1 MGRCI
6 MANGYEATGTGIE
19 GLLPGTSSGKDIPSE
34 AEVMQEYY
42 ANISR
47 PGSGATG
54 GDYLSTVGGF
64 IPEKD
69 KVIDEIT
76 SYGNI
81 NYGPDYERTVYITP
95 DESNFSYPIMN
106 YNHSVADLWND
117 PNANIQD
124 KIWGT
129 QQMFDP
135 SGNVQA
141 KADQYVLGPIDEYIA
156 DPAQKYIGPIKE
168 RYWDPIQK
176 RYIDPA
182 IENISER
189 VNEAY
194 DNAEYAVQKEIYET
208 YKDEDWFER
217 KPPTPPIQE
226 IDVTA
231 QKRPVMVDGY
241 DVNDPTNLP
250 EGTYYDEV
258 NDMIIDSS
266 TGKQYDGGPK
276 GSPEGSLKGDPEGE
290 GGGIK
295 GMLSKAYDKL
305 GIQGILGILSL
316 LGLGKA
322 AGASGDGDAM
332 GGAGGG
338 IGSFAS
344 SQFDPSGFGATADYA
359 NMPGGGVGQPTF
371 LPNTNAPIYYP
382 FASEVTKQ
390 YNAQS
395 PEPFSFT
402 RGPAPEAMIQN
413 LDYQQVPGVQ
423 YVADGAFMR
432 RNGLTEG
439 PGTETS
445 DDIPA
450 MLSDG
455 EFVTNAEA
463 NRGIGAMALLNQ
475 GMPQEVAMN
484 PEQQRLAGA
493 RQMYLQQA
501 MGQQLAKQMRD
512 G

>member
-34 AEVMQEYY
+34 AEVMQNYY
-42 ANISR
+42 ANINR

-54 GDYLSTVGGF
+54 DDYLSTIGGILPTLREQINSGTLTVDATGAPGPEF
-64 IPEKD
+64 VDDTVVSADGTTTYSTFSGPNSRRQLLEDEGIDTTGMSAQEIAQALQTLLRQSQNTSGISSIASTNNVVPTNNIINEEIIDDPYAGLSDDPYGYSRDNDINLIDYLKQIPIAVRKGFFNRMSEEQKQD
-69 KVIDEIT
+69 LLNNPAVSNEIKKE
-76 SYGNI
+76 I
-81 NYGPDYERTVYITP
+81 NPDYEEKIPKINEFVGTP
-95 DESNFSYPIMN
+95 GP
-106 YNHSVADLWND
+106 
-117 PNANIQD
+117 
-124 KIWGT
+124 
-129 QQMFDP
+129 P
-135 SGNVQA
+135 SDVPQPG
-141 KADQYVLGPIDEYIA
+141 DSDFTG
-156 DPAQKYIGPIKE
+156 
-168 RYWDPIQK
+168 
-176 RYIDPA
+176 
-182 IENISER
+182 
-189 VNEAY
+189 
-194 DNAEYAVQKEIYET
+194 
-208 YKDEDWFER
+208 
-217 KPPTPPIQE
+217 PIQE
-226 IDVTA
+226 S
-231 QKRPVMVDGY
+231 
-241 DVNDPTNLP
+241 
-250 EGTYYDEV
+250 EGF
-258 NDMIIDSS
+258 
-266 TGKQYDGGPK
+266 
-276 GSPEGSLKGDPEGE
+276 GSR
-290 GGGIK
+290 IK
-295 GMLSKAYDKL
+295 DMLSGAYDKMGMGGVL
-305 GIQGILGILSL
+305 TL
-316 LGLGKA
+316 LGLLGA
-322 AGASGDGDAM
+322 GGASSSSSAQ
-332 GGAGGG
+332 AGG
-338 IGSFAS
+338 IGSFVPG
-344 SQFDPSGFGATADYA
+344 QRDPFGSTADYG
-359 NMPGGGVGQPTF
+359 NMPGGGVGQPTY
-371 LPNTNAPIYYP
+371 LNPTQAPIYYP

-501 MGQQLAKQMRD
+501 MGQQLAKQMR
-512 G
+512 GG

>member
-6 MANGYEATGTGIE
+6 MANGYEATGTGI
-19 GLLPGTSSGKDIPSE
+19 GFPISLPSGIKNIPSE

-42 ANISR
+42 ANIGR

-54 GDYLSTVGGF
+54 GDYLSTIGGILPTLQEQINSGTLTVDASGALGPEF
-64 IPEKD
+64 IDDTVVSADGTTTYSTYTGPNARRQLLED
-69 KVIDEIT
+69 EGIDTTGMSAQEIAQALQTLLRQSQNTSGISSIASTNNVVPTNNIINEEIIDDPYAGLSDDPYGYSRDNDINLIDYLKQIPIAVRQGIFNRMSEEQKQDLLNNPAVSNEIKKEINSDYNGNGDPTVSDGTIT
-76 SYGNI
+76 SPSVDI
-81 NYGPDYERTVYITP
+81 PTRD
-95 DESNFSYPIMN
+95 FSQI
-106 YNHSVADLWND
+106 DL
-117 PNANIQD
+117 
-124 KIWGT
+124 
-129 QQMFDP
+129 
-135 SGNVQA
+135 SGA
-141 KADQYVLGPIDEYIA
+141 
-156 DPAQKYIGPIKE
+156 
-168 RYWDPIQK
+168 
-176 RYIDPA
+176 
-182 IENISER
+182 
-189 VNEAY
+189 
-194 DNAEYAVQKEIYET
+194 
-208 YKDEDWFER
+208 
-217 KPPTPPIQE
+217 
-226 IDVTA
+226 
-231 QKRPVMVDGY
+231 VDG
-241 DVNDPTNLP
+241 
-250 EGTYYDEV
+250 
-258 NDMIIDSS
+258 
-266 TGKQYDGGPK
+266 GG
-276 GSPEGSLKGDPEGE
+276 DGE
-290 GGGIK
+290 GFGSRIK
-295 GMLSKAYDKL
+295 DMLSGAYDKMGMGGVL
-305 GIQGILGILSL
+305 TL
-316 LGLGKA
+316 LGLLGA
-322 AGASGDGDAM
+322 GGASSGS
-332 GGAGGG
+332 GAQAGG
-338 IGSFAS
+338 IGSFVPG
-344 SQFDPSGFGATADYA
+344 QRDPLGSTADYA
-359 NMPGGGVGQPTF
+359 NMPGGGVGQPTY
-371 LPNTNAPIYYP
+371 LNPTQAPIYYP

-501 MGQQLAKQMRD
+501 MGQQLAQQMRD